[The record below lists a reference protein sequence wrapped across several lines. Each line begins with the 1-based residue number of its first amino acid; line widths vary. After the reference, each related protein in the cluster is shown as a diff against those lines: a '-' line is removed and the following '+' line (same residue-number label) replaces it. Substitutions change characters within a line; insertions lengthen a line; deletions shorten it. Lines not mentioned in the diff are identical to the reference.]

1 MLEDI
6 KVNKDKYYTVGYC
19 PYLKQYMLA
28 ITITWVAWYERYYSI
43 SEDEYKWFDSDID
56 KLNHL
61 VDELYHSGVSNS
73 RFMFSERNIENNS
86 FQTKLINKVLSQKD
100 LIKIPN
106 DKKSFSQKLYR
117 YVI

>member
-6 KVNKDKYYTVGYC
+6 KVDKDRYYTIGYC
-19 PYLKQYMLA
+19 PYLKRYILA

-56 KLNHL
+56 KLNYL
-61 VDELYHSGVSNS
+61 VDELYHSGVSSS

-86 FQTKLINKVLSQKD
+86 FQTKLINKVLSQRD
-100 LIKIPN
+100 LRKNP
-106 DKKSFSQKLYR
+106 
-117 YVI
+117 

>member
-56 KLNHL
+56 KLNHWWTSYTIRVCLIL
-61 VDELYHSGVSNS
+61 VLCFQKGTLRTILS
-73 RFMFSERNIENNS
+73 R
-86 FQTKLINKVLSQKD
+86 
-100 LIKIPN
+100 PN
-106 DKKSFSQKLYR
+106 
-117 YVI
+117 

>member
-56 KLNHL
+56 
-61 VDELYHSGVSNS
+61 ELYHSGVSNS

-100 LIKIPN
+100 LRKNP
-106 DKKSFSQKLYR
+106 
-117 YVI
+117 

>member
-6 KVNKDKYYTVGYC
+6 KVNKDRYYTVSYC

-28 ITITWVAWYERYYSI
+28 IIITWVVWYERYYSI
-43 SEDEYKWFDSDID
+43 LEDEYKWFDSDID

-73 RFMFSERNIENNS
+73 RFMFSERNIDNNS

-100 LIKIPN
+100 LRKN
-106 DKKSFSQKLYR
+106 L
-117 YVI
+117 

>member
-61 VDELYHSGVSNS
+61 VDELLPFGRRLILVLC
-73 RFMFSERNIENNS
+73 FQKGIIENNS
-86 FQTKLINKVLSQKD
+86 FQSKLINKVLSQKD
-100 LIKIPN
+100 LIKNP
-106 DKKSFSQKLYR
+106 
-117 YVI
+117 

>member
-43 SEDEYKWFDSDID
+43 SD
-56 KLNHL
+56 
-61 VDELYHSGVSNS
+61 
-73 RFMFSERNIENNS
+73 
-86 FQTKLINKVLSQKD
+86 LS
-100 LIKIPN
+100 
-106 DKKSFSQKLYR
+106 SSYR
-117 YVI
+117 